1 MKKFIAIMVIVIA
14 LVGVL
19 SKVAPDNQYVAPAQ
33 SIEPKVEQDPI
44 LLQDLKLLGAKY
56 ADKLN
61 LKYTEGFEDPNTSG
75 LYSNWDTITIKANL
89 DKKREHRVIAHEY
102 LHYIWHKVLN
112 DNQRTDITNIT
123 NTLYSNDPAM
133 VKRMSFYTKMDKLNI
148 NEMFAVYC
156 TESSD
161 QYIASLVNYCNS
173 YINRSVLTFL
183 R

>member
-19 SKVAPDNQYVAPAQ
+19 SKVAPDNQYVAPVQ

-61 LKYTEGFEDPNTSG
+61 LRYTDGFKDPNTSG

-102 LHYIWHKVLN
+102 LHYIWYKVLD

-133 VKRMSFYTKMDKLNI
+133 AKRMSFYSNPKP
-148 NEMFAVYC
+148 NELFSIYC
-156 TESSD
+156 TESTD
-161 QYIASLVNYCNS
+161 QYITPLIMYCNS